1 MRNLGFQFEL
11 TPEKA
16 YLSCA
21 RIGMRKMVLKTA
33 ISTHLILDLQDVA
46 WYMSQV
52 HFKTPQVKSSFSQR
66 DHFEYC
72 QIAVKQDVQ
81 EEEALVT
88 GDYWQVDP
96 LRRELIRHHK
106 DKRRNL
112 HEMNRSDETPI
123 PKDQLLDERERE
135 RHIKSSKRARRRF
148 FTRTTS
154 VKRGRG
160 FLIRVKSSGRAR
172 PSTRSRRTT

>member
-1 MRNLGFQFEL
+1 
-11 TPEKA
+11 
-16 YLSCA
+16 
-21 RIGMRKMVLKTA
+21 MVLKTV
-33 ISTHLILDLQDVA
+33 ISTHLILDLQD
-46 WYMSQV
+46 
-52 HFKTPQVKSSFSQR
+52 
-66 DHFEYC
+66 
-72 QIAVKQDVQ
+72 AVKQDVQ
-81 EEEALVT
+81 EEEEALVT

-123 PKDQLLDERERE
+123 PKDQLLDERER
-135 RHIKSSKRARRRF
+135 HIKSSRRARRRF
-148 FTRTTS
+148 FTRTTGA
-154 VKRGRG
+154 KRGRG